1 MYTERKKLRRNFSIK
16 QPNVGEPEQKAH
28 IKALEE
34 HKALVNL
41 IGEGHE
47 NVNVDEIKRSVQ
59 NLALTLEEYFK
70 VAGIP

>member
-1 MYTERKKLRRNFSIK
+1 MYTERKKLRRNFSMK
-16 QPNVGEPEQKAH
+16 QPNVDESEHKAH

-47 NVNVDEIKRSVQ
+47 NVNVDEIKHSVQ
-59 NLALTLEEYFK
+59 NLALALEEYFK
-70 VAGIP
+70 VASIP

>member
-1 MYTERKKLRRNFSIK
+1 MYTERKKLRRNFSMK
-16 QPNVGEPEQKAH
+16 QPNVGELEQKAH

-34 HKALVNL
+34 HKALVIL

>member
-1 MYTERKKLRRNFSIK
+1 MK
-16 QPNVGEPEQKAH
+16 QPNVDESEQNAH

-59 NLALTLEEYFK
+59 NLALALEEL
-70 VAGIP
+70 

>member
-1 MYTERKKLRRNFSIK
+1 MK

-34 HKALVNL
+34 HKALVSL

-59 NLALTLEEYFK
+59 NLGLTLEEYFK